1 MNKTNRLKEIRV
13 NRNISVSQLSREA
26 EISERYLRFIE
37 SGEKNPSLKT
47 AKKIAKC
54 LNLGVDDIFFFF
66 YEL

>member
-37 SGEKNPSLKT
+37 SGEKNPFIKDCKEDS
-47 AKKIAKC
+47 
-54 LNLGVDDIFFFF
+54 
-66 YEL
+66 

>member
-37 SGEKNPSLKT
+37 SGEKPFIKDCKEDS
-47 AKKIAKC
+47 
-54 LNLGVDDIFFFF
+54 
-66 YEL
+66 